1 VEPFRAQAA
10 NTAVLL
16 DIDGTL
22 APIVRHAADAA
33 VPESTRTLLIEL
45 SRIYGLVACVTGRPA
60 SEARRIVAIGT
71 LTYIGGH
78 GSEMLAPGRRR
89 AEIDPELAGWT
100 DRVRKFVAGE
110 YGRELQRLRVRTEDK
125 GPITALHWRGAP
137 DEEAA
142 HAALERVA
150 LSAAEAGLAVHWG
163 RKVLEIR
170 PPVPLSKGIAIERL
184 LRGSPCRLAIYVGD
198 DRTDVD
204 AFETLRALCD
214 EDALEDALC
223 VAVSSDEAPREL
235 VDVADVTVEGTGGV
249 RKLLEA
255 LL

>member
-1 VEPFRAQAA
+1 M
-10 NTAVLL
+10 LL

-33 VPESTRTLLIEL
+33 VPESTRGLLIEI
-45 SRIYGLVACVTGRPA
+45 SRNYGLVACVTGRPA

-78 GSEMLAPGRRR
+78 GSEMLGPGHRR
-89 AEIDPELAGWT
+89 AEIDPGLAPWT
-100 DRVRKFVAGE
+100 ERVHKFVAGE
-110 YGRELQRLRVRTEDK
+110 YGRELQLLRVRTEDK
-125 GPITALHWRGAP
+125 GPIAALHWRGAP
-137 DEEAA
+137 DEQAA

-150 LSAAEAGLAVHWG
+150 LSAAQAGLAVHWG

-170 PPVPLSKGIAIERL
+170 PPVPLSKGIAVERL
-184 LRGSPCRLAIYVGD
+184 LRASECTKAIYVGD
-198 DRTDVD
+198 DRTDAD
-204 AFETLRALCD
+204 AFEALRALLE
-214 EDALEDALC
+214 EDVLEDALC
-223 VAVSSDEAPREL
+223 VAVESDEVPGDL
-235 VDVADVTVEGTGGV
+235 IDIADVTVDGTAGV